1 MAKKRPTKPSR
12 RKPWTKAKRASSKAL
27 VARKAT
33 VALAKRD
40 AVAIERLAPETGM
53 NLGAFGLVE
62 LKLTKKEEEI
72 LSERVDPKLIQWRP
86 REKDGPAVIPYYPHA
101 EYTRWFNRAFGRTG
115 WTLVPIAKPAI
126 NRAEKNPSQ
135 ATITQPYLF
144 HVHGKAIAY
153 AAGEQEYFEGNRQQ
167 SFGDALESCHASAL
181 RRCAKHLGI
190 GLELWDRSF
199 INALRPGAAPMPSA
213 GPEPSEP
220 RTYRPPVRDAEVV
233 PGHHAAS
240 GEPITD
246 KQRKRLWAIIKNSGR
261 NEEQVRSWLERYF
274 GWTSTKD
281 VTRREYEF
289 VCTAVE
295 SPADLPERQ
304 P

>member
-1 MAKKRPTKPSR
+1 MAKKAKKRVIKPAPRRRWSTK
-12 RKPWTKAKRASSKAL
+12 KRAASTAL
-27 VARKAT
+27 VLR
-33 VALAKRD
+33 KRD
-40 AVAIERLAPETGM
+40 AKATADLERLAPEVGM

-62 LKLTKKEEEI
+62 LKFTKHEEEV

-86 REKDGPAVIPYYPHA
+86 REKDGPPVIPYYPHQ

-115 WTLVPIAKPAI
+115 WTLVPIAKPSI
-126 NRAEKNPSQ
+126 NRSEKNPSQ
-135 ATITQPYLF
+135 ATITQPYLL
-144 HVHGKAIAY
+144 HVHGKPIAY
-153 AAGEQEYFEGNRQQ
+153 AAGEQEYFEGNKQQ

-190 GLELWDRSF
+190 GLELWDKAF
-199 INALRPGAAPMPSA
+199 INQLRPGAAPMPAA
-213 GPEPSEP
+213 GPEPSAP
-220 RTYRPPVRDAEVV
+220 RTYAPPVREAEVV
-233 PGHHAAS
+233 GHHATS

-261 NEEQVRSWLERYF
+261 NELQVKSWLERFY
-274 GWTSTKD
+274 GWTSTSQ

-289 VCTAVE
+289 VCTAIE